1 MKSFL
6 SVLYLLAV
14 ALVAAAPISP
24 LDDSFYHEPA
34 GLERHEVGAILKSR
48 VVYDNPLASDFF
60 PMNVKNTYQLMIRSL
75 DAQDRPCTV
84 VTTVVEPFNGNSS
97 RVLSYLFAQD
107 RQLVDCAANT
117 FQRYGAPTIDN
128 TIIESQMA
136 FVGVS
141 FFRSQFASFT
151 NNHSWPSNKAGGS
164 ISRTTTRRMRPLWRL
179 AKRATMLFSR
189 LRGCWTPTR
198 SPVSTR
204 RRTLYYR
211 APASVAL
218 LPGGQ
223 RLCSQSTPPS

>member
-97 RVLSYLFAQD
+97 RVLSYLFAKTD
-107 RQLVDCAANT
+107 
-117 FQRYGAPTIDN
+117 
-128 TIIESQMA
+128 
-136 FVGVS
+136 
-141 FFRSQFASFT
+141 
-151 NNHSWPSNKAGGS
+151 SW
-164 ISRTTTRRMRPLWRL
+164 
-179 AKRATMLFSR
+179 
-189 LRGCWTPTR
+189 WTVPPTR
-198 SPVSTR
+198 SRDMEPPPLTTR
-204 RRTLYYR
+204 SSRVRW
-211 APASVAL
+211 PL
-218 LPGGQ
+218 LV
-223 RLCSQSTPPS
+223 